1 MSNSIKTFSDRYL
14 KSLKGKN
21 SSYDVREG
29 TGGGFAV
36 RVMPSG
42 TVSFQFLYRF
52 DGKARRMNLGRYPA
66 MSLAEARG
74 LHREAYGATLAGRDP
89 ANERKEEKAERLA
102 EQQAIA
108 QAKSVKQLIESFLKL
123 YAYPKLKGAKEVDRL
138 LRKEIIS
145 TVGDVPADELDRK
158 TVASVLDEIV
168 ARGAPVTAN
177 RTLAAIR
184 KTYNW
189 AVARGLVD
197 FSPVSG
203 LPAPG
208 TEGRRDRVL
217 SPKELEV
224 LWVALPDTVVG
235 DAVRFLLASA
245 QRKSEVLDM
254 VWEELDPDSSWWT
267 IPSTRTKNKLEHRV
281 PISETMG
288 RLINCQDGRK
298 GNKAGGGAVFPS
310 PRSGKP
316 LGPQTP
322 NHLIS
327 RLRIEGKLEHV
338 EHFTLHDCRRTAA
351 TSLGDAGF
359 DDTEI
364 GLLLNHKRSGV
375 TARYN
380 KSKYDQVK
388 QKMISTWDR
397 RLKKAIRGRS
407 EDKQSEADSNVI
419 PIR

>member
-1 MSNSIKTFSDRYL
+1 MRTKKLPQSYKDYGIDRCAKLQLYDDHRSLNRNSVMSNNIKTFSDRYL
-14 KSLKGKN
+14 KSLKGRH

-42 TVSFQFLYRF
+42 TVSFQFLYRL
-52 DGKARRMNLGRYPA
+52 DGKARRMNISRYPA
-66 MSLAEARG
+66 KSLAEARV

-123 YAYPKLKGAKEVDRL
+123 YAYPKLRGAKEVDRL

-145 TVGDVPADELDRK
+145 TVGDVPADELDRR
-158 TVASVLDEIV
+158 TLASVLDEIV

-208 TEGRRDRVL
+208 AEGRRDRVL
-217 SPKELEV
+217 SPEELEV

-235 DAVRFLLASA
+235 DTVRFLLASV
-245 QRKSEVLDM
+245 QRKSEVLGM
-254 VWEELDPDSSWWT
+254 VWDELNLDSGWWT
-267 IPSTRTKNKLEHRV
+267 IPSSRTKNKLEHRV
-281 PISETMG
+281 PISETMS
-288 RLINCQDGRK
+288 RLINHQDGRK
-298 GNKAGGGAVFPS
+298 GNKASGGAIFPS

-316 LGPQTP
+316 LGSQTP

-327 RLRIEGKLEHV
+327 RLRAEGKLEDV

-359 DDTEI
+359 GDAEI
-364 GLLLNHKRSGV
+364 GLLLNHKRVGV

-380 KSKYDQVK
+380 KSKYD
-388 QKMISTWDR
+388 
-397 RLKKAIRGRS
+397 
-407 EDKQSEADSNVI
+407 
-419 PIR
+419 